1 MSRSRR
7 NSARGKVICK
17 KWIYLERHIFHRRQL
32 IAKVSF
38 RDGGVEGCALIFFS
52 KNTKIATN
60 DHQQENVGSHQK
72 KIPHIQGE
80 RRTPNKM
87 LGGAQSCLKSNLRPA
102 RDAWRAQTQPC
113 MHQDQRR
120 GTVTPHKRLSQ
131 TCVCVSPA
139 EILVGSDLPWD
150 RGSGCSR
157 PGRRSVWHKSS
168 LRRSPLAPA

>member
-7 NSARGKVICK
+7 NLARGKVICK

-72 KIPHIQGE
+72 KDTPHPRAKENPQ
-80 RRTPNKM
+80 
-87 LGGAQSCLKSNLRPA
+87 Q
-102 RDAWRAQTQPC
+102 DA
-113 MHQDQRR
+113 RR
-120 GTVTPHKRLSQ
+120 GAIMFKIKSQ
-131 TCVCVSPA
+131 TRQRCLEGANTTLYAPGPKKRNSDPPQETEPDLCLSVSCRD
-139 EILVGSDLPWD
+139 IGWQ
-150 RGSGCSR
+150 
-157 PGRRSVWHKSS
+157 
-168 LRRSPLAPA
+168 